1 MQPPNGLAF
10 WGSVGPTDLKP
21 AAVCSGSCVAAR
33 RPGVCGGHAVRRWPG
48 SNIPQRKSS
57 RLADKTKNNHGKGA
71 IEVAQDFVVKK
82 LGHLF
87 LQAGKQAT
95 NKFEFFA

>member
-1 MQPPNGLAF
+1 LELLHCQDFFDNLA
-10 WGSVGPTDLKP
+10 LKSTC
-21 AAVCSGSCVAAR
+21 AVLSSDDHVMGITSEPQTQAHGR
-33 RPGVCGGHAVRRWPG
+33 RASTR
-48 SNIPQRKSS
+48 IPQRKSS
-57 RLADKTKNNHGKGA
+57 RILADKTKNNHGKGA

-95 NKFEFFA
+95 NQFEFFA